1 MTRRRRSRES
11 STVHLPEGGL
21 EGTGQRADL
30 SAVRD
35 LLRSAALLS
44 LLVVATSLVI
54 GANEAYPEAIRDCL
68 IIAGWLLMLVWAG
81 TLLVVA
87 VNSLAIVTPWL
98 FSRVGRAP
106 IHEAKIGGM
115 ADDWLDG
122 PT

>member
-1 MTRRRRSRES
+1 MKALPFTSRKAASKER
-11 STVHLPEGGL
+11 VNAP
-21 EGTGQRADL
+21 DL

-44 LLVVATSLVI
+44 LLVVVISLVI
-54 GANEAYPEAIRDCL
+54 GANETEPEAIRDCL
-68 IIAGWLLMLVWAG
+68 MIAGWLLMLVWAG

-87 VNSLAIVTPWL
+87 VNSLAIITLWI
-98 FSRVGRAP
+98 FRRVGRATT
-106 IHEAKIGGM
+106 HKAKGGDV

>member
-1 MTRRRRSRES
+1 MKGRD
-11 STVHLPEGGL
+11 PGP
-21 EGTGQRADL
+21 DL
-30 SAVRD
+30 SEVWG
-35 LLRSAALLS
+35 LLRNAILLS

-54 GANEAYPEAIRDCL
+54 GANEAQPESIRDCL

-87 VNSLAIVTPWL
+87 VNSLAIITLWI
-98 FSRVGRAP
+98 FRRVRRSAFRDL
-106 IHEAKIGGM
+106 KVGGV